1 MNKKE
6 CYQYGYNNGHDIAT
20 ENRADYN
27 LADPDDREKF
37 IDDMIEHESNIYR
50 QYTPFEFFAHDIN
63 MAGEFRSDGLWQA
76 YENGVYRGIIALVK
90 EEVNLIKNN
99 HE

>member
-6 CYQYGYNNGHDIAT
+6 CYNQGFQTGYDIAR
-20 ENRADYN
+20 ENRAEYDLSDEN
-27 LADPDDREKF
+27 GRDNFVSE
-37 IDDMIEHESNIYR
+37 MSEHESDVYR
-50 QYTPFEFFAHDIN
+50 QYTPFEFFAKEIN
-63 MAGEFRSDGLWQA
+63 DTGDRADGLWAA
-76 YENGVYRGIIALVK
+76 YDDGVYKGILALVK